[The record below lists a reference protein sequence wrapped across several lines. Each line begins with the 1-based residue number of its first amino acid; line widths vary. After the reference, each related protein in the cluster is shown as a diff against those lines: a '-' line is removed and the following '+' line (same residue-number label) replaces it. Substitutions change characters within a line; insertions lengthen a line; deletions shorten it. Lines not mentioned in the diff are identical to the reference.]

1 MAKAKIINDIR
12 KYLVDEGI
20 YTSKDELTLILLEST
35 YSQFIQASKEVKKEG
50 QTIKVADSNG
60 KIKTTTN
67 PAFRNQMELQKE
79 LFKLIDSLYL
89 SPKSRK
95 SKKDEKPDEAN
106 PFMNLINEMN
116 NIEKR

>member
-35 YSQFIQASKEVKKEG
+35 YSQFIQASKEVKKDG

-106 PFMNLINEMN
+106 PFMDMLKD
-116 NIEKR
+116 IEKRN